1 MRRSRVSEMNT
12 QEPKPKSRRKP
23 KDQGSVADKRVVASI
38 GDPPRDWQCDG
49 ANSLKEDRP
58 VYRAGGGEE
67 AAPEHHAFDLEERTT
82 RFAESVLR
90 FIKQVPRGPDTNR
103 LIDQLVGASSSI
115 AANYCEADESV
126 SKKDFRFSISR
137 CRKEAKET
145 KLFLRLIA
153 TAAPQ
158 CSDDCRRLW
167 REARELHLIFCAIY
181 RK

>member
-1 MRRSRVSEMNT
+1 MAIISASSTTNSYWEEDALPSLREDKAEYRV
-12 QEPKPKSRRKP
+12 
-23 KDQGSVADKRVVASI
+23 GADGEA
-38 GDPPRDWQCDG
+38 DT
-49 ANSLKEDRP
+49 AN
-58 VYRAGGGEE
+58 
-67 AAPEHHAFDLEERTT
+67 HAFDLEERTT

-90 FIKQVPRGPDTNR
+90 FVKQVPRGPDSNR

-115 AANYCEADESV
+115 AANYCEADEAV

-158 CSDDCRRLW
+158 CSDECRLW
-167 REARELHLIFCAIY
+167 REAKELHLIFCAIY